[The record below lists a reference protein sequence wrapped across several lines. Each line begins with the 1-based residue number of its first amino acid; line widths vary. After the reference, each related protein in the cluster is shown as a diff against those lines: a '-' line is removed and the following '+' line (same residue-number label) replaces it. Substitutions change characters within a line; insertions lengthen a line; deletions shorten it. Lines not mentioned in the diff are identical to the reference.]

1 MYPLIDAVY
10 SVINIVCP
18 VIDTVN
24 SVINAVCPVINT
36 SNCFYVN
43 FLCTL

>member
-24 SVINAVCPVINT
+24 PVINAVCPVINT

>member
-1 MYPLIDAVY
+1 VYPLIDAVY

-24 SVINAVCPVINT
+24 PVINAVCPVINT

>member
-1 MYPLIDAVY
+1 VYPLIDAVY

-24 SVINAVCPVINT
+24 PVINAVCPVIDT
-36 SNCFYVN
+36 SNFFYVN

>member
-1 MYPLIDAVY
+1 VYPLIDAVY

-24 SVINAVCPVINT
+24 PVINAVCPVINT
-36 SNCFYVN
+36 FNFFYVN
-43 FLCTL
+43 LLCTL

>member
-24 SVINAVCPVINT
+24 PVINAVCPVINT
-36 SNCFYVN
+36 FKFFYVT